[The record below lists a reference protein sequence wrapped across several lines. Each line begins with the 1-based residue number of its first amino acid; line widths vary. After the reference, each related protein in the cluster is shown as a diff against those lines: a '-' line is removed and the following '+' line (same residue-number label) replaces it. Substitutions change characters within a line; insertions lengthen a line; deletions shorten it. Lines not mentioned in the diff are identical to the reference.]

1 MMIVRFRHKGLERL
15 FASGDTSGV
24 NAQQVR
30 KLRQIL
36 LALNNATDPA
46 GMNLPGLRLH
56 PLRGERRGQWAVS
69 VSGTW
74 RVVFEFDGSD
84 TTNID
89 LVDYH

>member
-1 MMIVRFRHKGLERL
+1 VILRFRHKGLGRL
-15 FASGDTSGV
+15 FTSGDISGV
-24 NAQQVR
+24 NPQHSR
-30 KLRQIL
+30 RLRQIL

-69 VSGTW
+69 VSDNW
-74 RVVFEFDGSD
+74 RVVFEFDGPD

>member
-1 MMIVRFRHKGLERL
+1 MIVRFRHNGLERL
-15 FASGDTSGV
+15 FMSGDTSGV
-24 NAQQVR
+24 NAQHVR

-36 LALNNATDPA
+36 LALNNATNPA

-69 VSGTW
+69 VSGNW
-74 RVVFEFDGSD
+74 RVVFEFDGPD
-84 TTNID
+84 ATEVD